1 MLYNFYGNDNL
12 TLLFLG
18 RKDITLIMSEVIEKL
33 AEAEHIQWQ
42 EWAKSVSGDIEA
54 LLGLIDVE
62 NLDSNQKKFVSKVSG
77 RIENWSRLMI
87 DYADLSEDEKEKDRV
102 YARIVYEICKNESV

>member
-1 MLYNFYGNDNL
+1 MCNHDL

-18 RKDITLIMSEVIEKL
+18 RKDINLIINGVIEKL
-33 AEAEHIQWQ
+33 AEAEHVQWQ
-42 EWAKSVSGDIEA
+42 KWAKSVSGDIEA

-62 NLDSNQKKFVSKVSG
+62 NLDSNQKEFVDMVSG

-87 DYADLSEDEKEKDRV
+87 DYEDLSEDEKEKDRV
-102 YARIVYEICKNESV
+102 YARIVYEICKNELE

>member
-1 MLYNFYGNDNL
+1 MLHYC
-12 TLLFLG
+12 FLG
-18 RKDITLIMSEVIEKL
+18 RKDITLIMNNVIEKL

-42 EWAKSVSGDIEA
+42 EWARSVSGDIEE

-62 NLDSNQKKFVSKVSG
+62 NLDSTEKKFVDRLSG

-102 YARIVYEICKNESV
+102 YARIVYEICKNELE

>member
-1 MLYNFYGNDNL
+1 MNN
-12 TLLFLG
+12 
-18 RKDITLIMSEVIEKL
+18 VIEKL

-42 EWAKSVSGDIEA
+42 EWARSVSGDIEE

-62 NLDSNQKKFVSKVSG
+62 NLDSTEKKFVDRLSG

-102 YARIVYEICKNESV
+102 YARIVYEICKNEIE